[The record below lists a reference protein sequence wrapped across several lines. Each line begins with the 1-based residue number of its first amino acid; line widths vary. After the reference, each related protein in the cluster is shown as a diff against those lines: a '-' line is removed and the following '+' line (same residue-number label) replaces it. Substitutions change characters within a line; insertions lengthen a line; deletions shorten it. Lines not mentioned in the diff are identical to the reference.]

1 MPDESSI
8 DRHDVAERLTLAISR
23 LNRRIRPVGDEL
35 SNGVLSALSSV
46 KSAGPLRPS
55 DLARLENVA
64 APTMTRIVA
73 DLENRGL
80 VEREPD
86 PADGR
91 SFLLRASESGVEAV
105 AAAKLSRTNRVLQL
119 LADQS
124 DEEISRLLNALPALE
139 AAASNRA

>member
-1 MPDESSI
+1 MPDESSV
-8 DRHDVAERLTLAISR
+8 DRHNVAERLTLAISR

-46 KSAGPLRPS
+46 KNAGPLRPS
-55 DLARLENVA
+55 DLARIENVA

-91 SFLLRASESGVEAV
+91 SFLLRASNSGIATIDQ
-105 AAAKLSRTNRVLQL
+105 ARMARTTRVLQL

-124 DEEISRLLNALPALE
+124 DEDIARLAHALPALE
-139 AAASNRA
+139 AAAANRA

>member
-8 DRHDVAERLTLAISR
+8 DRHEVAERLTLAISR
-23 LNRRIRPVGDEL
+23 LNRRIRPLGDEL

-46 KSAGPLRPS
+46 KNAGPLRPS

-91 SFLLRASESGVEAV
+91 SFLLRASTSGVEAV
-105 AAAKLSRTNRVLQL
+105 AQARLARTTRVLQL
-119 LADQS
+119 LSEQS
-124 DEEISRLLNALPALE
+124 DEQIDILAAALPALE
-139 AAASNRA
+139 AAASNRG

>member
-1 MPDESSI
+1 MPDETSI
-8 DRHDVAERLTLAISR
+8 DRHEVAERLLLAISR

-46 KSAGPLRPS
+46 NAAGPLRPS

-105 AAAKLSRTNRVLQL
+105 AKARLARTNRVLQL
-119 LADQS
+119 LSDQS
-124 DEEISRLLNALPALE
+124 DDDIGTLAQALPALE
-139 AAASNRA
+139 AAAANRS

>member
-1 MPDESSI
+1 MPDESRI

-46 KSAGPLRPS
+46 KNAGPLRPS

-91 SFLLRASESGVEAV
+91 SFLLRASEAGVEAV
-105 AAAKLSRTNRVLQL
+105 ATARLARTTRVLQL
-119 LADQS
+119 LEDQS
-124 DEEISRLLNALPALE
+124 DDEIVNLAQALPALE
-139 AAASNRA
+139 AAAANRG